1 MQKSKDWLKANWK
14 YVLGGIIL
22 IVLLG
27 VVLQKCTEEE
37 KKEYAPI
44 EVPSSKNR
52 VDSLIR
58 EIKKEKWIRTAAEK
72 KVDSLEDVLAK
83 QGIELAVANKE
94 QQMIADQYK
103 KERERK
109 DTAAAFREC
118 DALAATVKVQAGR
131 LERFEET
138 TTALVGILK
147 EKEFSWEREI
157 AKKDTALSLVITE
170 RDTLRSALEREQ
182 LWNKV
187 TTADYNKM
195 LKRSKRQKT
204 GNRLLAAAVIVL
216 GIITITK

>member
-1 MQKSKDWLKANWK
+1 MQKSKEWLVANWR

-27 VVLQKCTEEE
+27 IVLQKCTEE
-37 KKEYAPI
+37 KPKDYTPI
-44 EVPSSKNR
+44 KVPSSKER

-58 EIKKEKWIRTAAEK
+58 EIQKEKWIRTAAERK
-72 KVDSLEDVLAK
+72 ADSLEDLLAR

-94 QQMIADQYK
+94 QQMIAAQYK

-109 DTAAAFREC
+109 DTTAAFREC
-118 DALAATVKVQAGR
+118 DALAATVNVQATR
-131 LERFEET
+131 LQRFEET

-147 EKEFSWEREI
+147 EKELSWEREN
-157 AKKDTALSLVITE
+157 AKKDTALLLAVAE

-182 LWNKV
+182 LWNKA